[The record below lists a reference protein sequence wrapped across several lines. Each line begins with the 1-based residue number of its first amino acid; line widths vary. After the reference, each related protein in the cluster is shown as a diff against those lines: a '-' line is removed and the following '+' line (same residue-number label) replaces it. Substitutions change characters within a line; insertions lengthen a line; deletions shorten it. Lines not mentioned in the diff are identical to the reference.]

1 MELFWPL
8 LLTTSIDFFGA
19 TWQNGIFERKKGASV
34 LPEGFLRN
42 LPSSLASWQSNQV
55 SRVVVERERERG
67 RATHH
72 ETKYV
77 SKWVV
82 MYIILQVYRVKI
94 CSFLLIESHCTY
106 IRKWLSSHPTSNREC
121 VFFLVLFFGNTPA
134 THVGWIPTI
143 ELIVATWGMSPSYL
157 ETLWLRNCKWQSM
170 FQGCLIHSWV
180 N

>member
-1 MELFWPL
+1 MGFLSVKKAPLFFL
-8 LLTTSIDFFGA
+8 KDFFEICLQALRVDKA
-19 TWQNGIFERKKGASV
+19 TKSPGWWWK
-34 LPEGFLRN
+34 
-42 LPSSLASWQSNQV
+42 
-55 SRVVVERERERG
+55 ERERERG

>member
-1 MELFWPL
+1 MTFL
-8 LLTTSIDFFGA
+8 A

-42 LPSSLASWQSNQV
+42 LPSSLASWQSNQF
-55 SRVVVERERERG
+55 SGVVVERERE
-67 RATHH
+67 
-72 ETKYV
+72 
-77 SKWVV
+77 KWVV

-121 VFFLVLFFGNTPA
+121 VFLVLFFGNTPA

-143 ELIVATWGMSPSYL
+143 ELIVATWGKSPSYL
-157 ETLWLRNCKWQSM
+157 ETLRLRNCKWLSM
-170 FQGCLIHSWV
+170 FQWCLIHSWV